1 MLAHRFGEICNA
13 DVQPYRHEHP
23 RDIGIRLK
31 RFVEQGWLEKA
42 GGHGRGTRYRWPK
55 DRMGDLFDGGAG
67 EGGSSEHLP
76 ARSEHYGPDSEHSE
90 SEQTEKLLALA
101 APVREKPK
109 VAKELVEETILALCS
124 EDWRT
129 LRTLAGLLG
138 RDGDSLRNHYIN
150 PMLRDGRLIAR
161 VPGKP
166 NHPNQAYKK
175 KPE

>member
-1 MLAHRFGEICNA
+1 
-13 DVQPYRHEHP
+13 
-23 RDIGIRLK
+23 
-31 RFVEQGWLEKA
+31 
-42 GGHGRGTRYRWPK
+42 
-55 DRMGDLFDGGAG
+55 MGDLFERGAG
-67 EGGSSEHLP
+67 ESGSSEHLT
-76 ARSEHYGPDSEHSE
+76 ASSEHSE

-109 VAKELVEETILALCS
+109 VAKWLAEETILALCS

-129 LRTLAGLLG
+129 IRTLAGLLG
-138 RDGDSLRNHYIN
+138 RDADSLRNHYIN